1 MRTLV
6 ERARLRFELPPAL
19 EATAPI
25 EARGRRR
32 DDVRMMVSDARK
44 APVHAFARDLPAFVR
59 PGDVLVVNTS
69 GTLAAEL
76 QATLPDHRP
85 AVLHLSTPLP
95 GGGWVV
101 EPRLPDATNSTVWS
115 GPLPAGTVLA
125 LPGGASATL
134 EGSFAGSLRLW
145 TADLRIP
152 SPLVTYLGRH
162 GAPIRY
168 SYVPDRWGIE
178 YYQTVFARDPGS
190 AEMPSAGRAFTNE
203 LVTHLVTAGAVL
215 APITL
220 HTGVSSLEGHERPY
234 PEWARVPATTADLV
248 TAARTRGHRVIA
260 VGTTVV
266 RALESAVDSTG
277 RVRAFD
283 GWTDLVVGPERG
295 VHAVDGIL
303 TGWHEPEA
311 SHLLMLEAIAA
322 PGALESA
329 YGAALEQR
337 YLWHEFGDV
346 HLLLNPR

>member
-1 MRTLV
+1 MRTLTQ
-6 ERARLRFELPPAL
+6 RPRLTFDLPPTL

-25 EARGRRR
+25 EARGLRR
-32 DDVRMMVSDARK
+32 DDVRMLVSDGAK
-44 APVHAFARDLPAFVR
+44 DPVHSHARDLPDFVR
-59 PGDVLVVNTS
+59 PGDVVVVNTS

-76 QATLPDHRP
+76 DAALPDGRP
-85 AVLHLSTPLP
+85 IVLHLSTPLP

-101 EPRLPDATNSTVWS
+101 EPRRVGDPSSLMWT
-115 GPLPAGTVLA
+115 GPLDAGTVLGLPDGATA
-125 LPGGASATL
+125 LL

-145 TADLRIP
+145 TAELRLP
-152 SPLVTYLGRH
+152 VPVNDYLARH

-168 SYVPDRWGIE
+168 SYVPHRWPIE
-178 YYQTVFARDPGS
+178 YYQTVFARHPGS
-190 AEMPSAGRAFTNE
+190 AEMPSAGRAFTTE
-203 LVTHLVTAGAVL
+203 LVTRLVTAGAVL

-234 PEWARVPATTADLV
+234 PEWARVPATTADVV
-248 TAARTRGHRVIA
+248 TAARNRGHRVLA

-266 RALESAVDSTG
+266 RALESAVDDTG

-283 GWTDLVVGPERG
+283 GWTDLVVGPTDG
-295 VHAVDGIL
+295 VHVVDGIL

-322 PGALESA
+322 PGALETA
-329 YGAALEQR
+329 YAAALDER

-346 HLLLNPR
+346 HLLVNQR

>member
-6 ERARLRFELPPAL
+6 ERPRLAFDLPPAL

-25 EARGRRR
+25 EARGGRR
-32 DDVRMMVSDARK
+32 DDVRMMVSDGRA
-44 APVHAFARDLPAFVR
+44 APVHAFARDLPDFVR
-59 PGDVLVVNTS
+59 PGDVVVVNTS

-76 QATLPDHRP
+76 PATQPDGRP

-101 EPRLPDATNSTVWS
+101 ELRQVGDPSSLPWAGPLAGGTALGLPD
-115 GPLPAGTVLA
+115 GGTA
-125 LPGGASATL
+125 RL

-145 TADLRIP
+145 TAELALP
-152 SPLVTYLGRH
+152 EPLAGYLERH
-162 GAPIRY
+162 GEPIRY
-168 SYVPDRWGIE
+168 SYVPERWSIE
-178 YYQTVFARDPGS
+178 YYQTVFARHPGS
-190 AEMPSAGRAFTNE
+190 AEMPSAGRAFTE
-203 LVTHLVTAGAVL
+203 GLVTRMVTAGAVL

-248 TAARTRGHRVIA
+248 ASARNRGHRVIA

-266 RALESAVDSTG
+266 RALESAVDGTG

-283 GWTDLVVGPERG
+283 GWTGLVVGPTDG
-295 VHAVDGIL
+295 VRAVDGIL

-329 YGAALEQR
+329 YAAALEAG

-346 HLLLNPR
+346 HLLINQR